1 MSKKNRNAL
10 LHKITE
16 KQMKEFARRD
26 AKEEDMRRN
35 PGKASRVQ
43 MGVPC
48 ISQQSS
54 FSLAVILLIKATSLI
69 WSLLRRTQNDKL

>member
-35 PGKASRVQ
+35 PGKYPEETA
-43 MGVPC
+43 
-48 ISQQSS
+48 
-54 FSLAVILLIKATSLI
+54 
-69 WSLLRRTQNDKL
+69 